1 MPIILT
7 LVYEDFEYFSFDVK
21 MGGFGFLNPD
31 EFVAGFVGFGLAS
44 GFLTQSGSV
53 LCLKLVPPVIITAC
67 FLVEIFIGQFLGYL
81 LNIDKMPG
89 MLTWLGTIVVLLG
102 VFLLQTVDT

>member
-7 LVYEDFEYFSFDVK
+7 LVYDDFEYLSLDVK

-44 GFLTQSGSV
+44 SFLTLSGSV
-53 LCLKLVPPVIITAC
+53 LCLKHVPPVIITAC
-67 FLVEIFIGQFLGYL
+67 FLFEIFIGQFLGWF

-89 MLTWLGTIVVLLG
+89 MLTWLGTVVVFVGVLL
-102 VFLLQTVDT
+102 L